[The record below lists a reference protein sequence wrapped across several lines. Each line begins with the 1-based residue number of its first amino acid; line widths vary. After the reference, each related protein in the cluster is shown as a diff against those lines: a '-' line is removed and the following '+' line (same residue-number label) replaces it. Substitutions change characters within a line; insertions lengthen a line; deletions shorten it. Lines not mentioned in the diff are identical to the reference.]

1 MKVYHS
7 NLCCKLKPVRETN
20 AFCLWNHF
28 MYVEIDHFYQDRLGI
43 NTGQAETNA
52 RFSAGARGFLP
63 VRDV

>member
-1 MKVYHS
+1 VQAQTGAGNESRLLFVEPFYH
-7 NLCCKLKPVRETN
+7 
-20 AFCLWNHF
+20 
-28 MYVEIDHFYQDRLGI
+28 VEIDHFYQDRLGI